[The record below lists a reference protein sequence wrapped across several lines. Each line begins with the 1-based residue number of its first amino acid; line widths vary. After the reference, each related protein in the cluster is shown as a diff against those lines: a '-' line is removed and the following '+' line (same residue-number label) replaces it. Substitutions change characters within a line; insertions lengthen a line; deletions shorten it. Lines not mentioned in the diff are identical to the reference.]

1 MSWRRLRSG
10 LLVPATGADVAVITG
25 MKTWGHSGS
34 GYSNNTG
41 RTITLT
47 LKASDTDPTTNSWV
61 GTTIGSI
68 APFANAWAATPKETL
83 GNANTTR
90 YRYVW
95 LEHQISAADV
105 PFVAEVEFYET
116 LAASETKIDT
126 TGLPVK
132 LSNYGS
138 SANALD
144 GNLGTQI
151 TGSSGSIFRIGVD
164 LGAL

>member
-1 MSWRRLRSG
+1 MTFFPI
-10 LLVPATGADVAVITG
+10 VPPAVSSVAAITG

-34 GYSNNTG
+34 GYSNNEG

-68 APFANAWAATPKETL
+68 TPFSNTWAANAKETL
-83 GNANTTR
+83 GNANSTR

-95 LEHQISAADV
+95 LEHQISAADI
-105 PFVAEVEFYET
+105 PFLAEVEFWET
-116 LAASETKIDT
+116 LGGSETKIDT
-126 TGLPVK
+126 TGLTVK
-132 LSNYGS
+132 SSGYGS
-138 SANALD
+138 TANALD
-144 GNLGTQI
+144 GNTGTQI